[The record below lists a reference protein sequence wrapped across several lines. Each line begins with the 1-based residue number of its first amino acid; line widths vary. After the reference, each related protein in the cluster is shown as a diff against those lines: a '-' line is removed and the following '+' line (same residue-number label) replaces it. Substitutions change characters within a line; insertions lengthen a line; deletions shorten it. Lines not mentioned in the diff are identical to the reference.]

1 MTRETSKAIE
11 RRSTDKRFAE
21 RYIIG
26 DVIDI
31 GAGDDGV
38 GAHRNLFPNITSVRD
53 WDLPD
58 GDAMLM
64 ASVPDNTYDC
74 VHSSHCLEHMVDAN
88 TAMFNWIRVAKPG
101 GYIVVL
107 VPEEDLYEQGVWPST
122 YNGDHKH
129 TFTITKSSS
138 WSPVSINVI
147 NFLYQFTER
156 VDILKIELIDHNFDY
171 SLPRT
176 DQTLGPS
183 ESAIEFILRKK

>member
-1 MTRETSKAIE
+1 METSKAVE
-11 RRSTDKRFAE
+11 RRSFDKRFAE
-21 RYIIG
+21 RYIVG
-26 DVIDI
+26 EVIDI
-31 GAGDDGV
+31 GAGADGI
-38 GAHRNLFPNITSVRD
+38 GAHRNQFPKITSVRD

-74 VHSSHCLEHMVDAN
+74 VHSSHCLEHMVDA
-88 TAMFNWIRVAKPG
+88 TLAMQNWIRIAKPG
-101 GYIVVL
+101 GYVVVL

-129 TFTITKSSS
+129 TFTIVKSNS

-176 DQTLGPS
+176 DQTLGLA